1 MNIAIVG
8 AGYVGL
14 VSGVCFAQ
22 IGHKVICVDIDEEK
36 IKQLKKGKVP
46 IYEPGLEDLLKNPTL
61 INLEVDNQKD
71 PYGRKLAYVW
81 MPSGEMLNKI
91 LIDAGHA
98 FLLPKYKPIERYELY
113 FNN

>member
-46 IYEPGLEDLLKNPTL
+46 IYEPVLEDLLKKNLKNTL
-61 INLEVDNQKD
+61 AQNMRLMLTAAD
-71 PYGRKLAYVW
+71 P
-81 MPSGEMLNKI
+81 P
-91 LIDAGHA
+91 
-98 FLLPKYKPIERYELY
+98 FLLY
-113 FNN
+113 